1 MKISGFSAI
10 FRQVLTNNDGPT
22 DTFED
27 VIKANNATAFC
38 VLAMEVVVVV
48 AVVVAFALIRLSLGV
63 ILCL

>member
-1 MKISGFSAI
+1 MV
-10 FRQVLTNNDGPT
+10 FRRFLQVLTNNDGPT

-27 VIKANNATAFC
+27 VIKANNATAFRD
-38 VLAMEVVVVV
+38 LAMEVVV